1 VAGGLVA
8 TAMLAWLFVPADFY
22 TGTNSVRGRGAVTT
36 LRAGQELCVRGLLIP
51 SGTARAQLQLATTG
65 PRPTLVARATA
76 GTRTVKTKLPGATS
90 GGGRKVEFAVPGPP
104 AGADSAPGTV
114 CVSPRA
120 GRPVSL
126 FGIFGL
132 QGDVAP
138 TLGTKP
144 VQARVAVWFLPPKG
158 EKRRPIA
165 MLPTVFE
172 RAALFRPGFVGPWT
186 YWVLML
192 VAVPALTLVGV
203 RLLATAEIPR
213 PRLRSLGAVIFAL
226 AALNAACWTL
236 ITPSFN
242 APDESEHFA
251 YAQYV
256 AETGN
261 SIDSSQGPRATY
273 STEESLALDGT
284 RLFSSTEGR
293 DGKPPWLR
301 ADELRW
307 EHRVRSA
314 RPPADNGGGYSV
326 SGSAH
331 SPAYYALLAPAYYA
345 TVSQST
351 FTQLWAM
358 RLVSALM
365 GGVVALCAFAIVREL
380 VPQHLVAA
388 VGAGLL
394 VAFQPM
400 FSFMSGAVNNDMGVN
415 LGAAVLLYLLI
426 RALRRG
432 PTPLLGVGIGAALVV
447 TPLLKGTGLALYPAA
462 LVALALI
469 ALRHH
474 SRRHL
479 LGLAAVAGSLVAFTL
494 AWDLITP
501 LFEPTA
507 QGRAAGSAAV
517 SSARSDIP
525 GALSYLWQVFLPRLP
540 FMGDLFVERW
550 PAFDIY
556 AIRGWGAFGWYALT
570 FPKWVYVLIAL
581 TMLATAA
588 LAGVAVVRRRAVARG
603 WGPEM
608 LVLLTAIV
616 GLIAAVH
623 FAYYSKSP
631 RPIIA
636 EFGRYAFP
644 AITALATVA
653 VGSAFALPRGWLAP
667 AVTVLVVLVMG
678 LSYASRLLTL
688 VGFYS

>member
-1 VAGGLVA
+1 
-8 TAMLAWLFVPADFY
+8 
-22 TGTNSVRGRGAVTT
+22 
-36 LRAGQELCVRGLLIP
+36 
-51 SGTARAQLQLATTG
+51 
-65 PRPTLVARATA
+65 
-76 GTRTVKTKLPGATS
+76 
-90 GGGRKVEFAVPGPP
+90 
-104 AGADSAPGTV
+104 
-114 CVSPRA
+114 
-120 GRPVSL
+120 
-126 FGIFGL
+126 
-132 QGDVAP
+132 
-138 TLGTKP
+138 
-144 VQARVAVWFLPPKG
+144 
-158 EKRRPIA
+158 
-165 MLPTVFE
+165 
-172 RAALFRPGFVGPWT
+172 
-186 YWVLML
+186 
-192 VAVPALTLVGV
+192 
-203 RLLATAEIPR
+203 
-213 PRLRSLGAVIFAL
+213 
-226 AALNAACWTL
+226 
-236 ITPSFN
+236 
-242 APDESEHFA
+242 
-251 YAQYV
+251 
-256 AETGN
+256 
-261 SIDSSQGPRATY
+261 
-273 STEESLALDGT
+273 
-284 RLFSSTEGR
+284 
-293 DGKPPWLR
+293 
-301 ADELRW
+301 
-307 EHRVRSA
+307 
-314 RPPADNGGGYSV
+314 
-326 SGSAH
+326 
-331 SPAYYALLAPAYYA
+331 
-345 TVSQST
+345 
-351 FTQLWAM
+351 
-358 RLVSALM
+358 
-365 GGVVALCAFAIVREL
+365 
-380 VPQHLVAA
+380 
-388 VGAGLL
+388 
-394 VAFQPM
+394 
-400 FSFMSGAVNNDMGVN
+400 
-415 LGAAVLLYLLI
+415 
-426 RALRRG
+426 
-432 PTPLLGVGIGAALVV
+432 VGIGAALVV

-462 LVALALI
+462 LLALALT

-479 LGLAAVAGSLVAFTL
+479 LALATVAGSLVAFTL
-494 AWDLITP
+494 AWKVITP

-653 VGSAFALPRGWLAP
+653 VGSAFALPRRWLAP